1 MMLRRKSVSSALP
14 LSYLIINIH
23 AASLRDAHDDTT
35 ADQSHNATTT
45 SNMKGCF
52 IVTAVIGR
60 PPRQWPPEGQ
70 RSVTRFSF
78 FFFLFMGAS
87 PQTPGLA
94 ALEALEKSTPQ
105 WWQRNVGWRL
115 FCVN

>member
-23 AASLRDAHDDTT
+23 AVTVRDAHDDTT

-45 SNMKGCF
+45 SIMKASF
-52 IVTAVIGR
+52 LVTAVIGR

-78 FFFLFMGAS
+78 FFFLFMV
-87 PQTPGLA
+87 A
-94 ALEALEKSTPQ
+94 AQFRPEIIL
-105 WWQRNVGWRL
+105 R
-115 FCVN
+115 